1 MLRQVGMAQR
11 RNTRMK
17 AGENK
22 ARPRSKYVNTENPEL
37 RKVVKALRGFV
48 KEIEPATK
56 ESVNA
61 WGVPTIEND
70 NPFGPYMVG
79 KHHVTLD
86 FFSAPP
92 WKTRWPA

>member
-1 MLRQVGMAQR
+1 
-11 RNTRMK
+11 MK

-22 ARPRSKYVNTENPEL
+22 AKPKSKYVNTENPEL

-61 WGVPTIEND
+61 WGGPTFEND
-70 NPFGPYMVG
+70 NPFGLYMVG
-79 KHHVTLD
+79 KHHVTFGFLFGTSLED
-86 FFSAPP
+86 PMACLKAPARICA
-92 WKTRWPA
+92 T